1 MFADYWIPK
10 EAAYVRQLQ
19 IEELQNHFNLT
30 LSFDRGSTWA
40 KQSVY
45 AVHVTTVYSVLGAEG
60 RLQYHDSS
68 SVQSCCGLVV
78 T

>member
-30 LSFDRGSTWA
+30 LVRSRF
-40 KQSVY
+40 Y
-45 AVHVTTVYSVLGAEG
+45 LGEAIG
-60 RLQYHDSS
+60 LRSPCYNRLLRAW
-68 SVQSCCGLVV
+68 C
-78 T
+78 